1 MAAELTGLDW
11 TIFIGYFVLIAGS
24 GWYFSRKSVNN
35 TNEFFLGG
43 NNMPIWLVAISVL
56 ATAQSAA
63 TFLGGPDQGYRAD
76 LSYLATNIG
85 TILAAVFVAKYL
97 IPKFYHYKV
106 TTVYELL
113 EVRFGERTKRQAGL
127 MYLFGRVFASGA
139 RLYMAAIAVAMIL
152 FGNIETENVV
162 LAIVIL
168 TTIGLLYSFVG
179 GIRSVIYSDAIQCAV
194 YVGAALAVIYYLFS
208 IIPSDFSQVVEALR
222 TPVDG
227 SGSKFTLFD
236 FDLDFSSNGVF
247 TVWASITGFVLLS
260 IASFGMDQDMTQRIL
275 TCKNA
280 KESAKAMLWSV
291 VLVLPVVF
299 LFVAIGLL
307 LYIFYQRPD
316 LMGFSEASEAVQNF
330 DGEKITIFMTFVLN
344 EMPSGLRG
352 LVTVGIVAAALSTLN
367 SGLNSMSSVV
377 IQDLYRPWLEKR
389 KITKNEKHFVDAGRF
404 GMTIAALAL
413 ASMAVLSYY
422 WQRYTDTPLL
432 AFALSVMVFSYSG
445 LLGVY
450 FNALFSKRG
459 NSTSTLL
466 ALIAGFFTTL
476 LFQSYVQDLINLD
489 WLRIDLAFPYQL
501 CIATAVSFIICYLG
515 RPDDSRLNSSCI
527 DQSSAV
533 EDVQSTP
540 SKILANGLL

>member
-1 MAAELTGLDW
+1 MAADLTFLDW
-11 TIFIGYFVLIAGS
+11 AIFFGYFILIAVS
-24 GWYFSRKSVNN
+24 GWWFSRKKVAN
-35 TNEFFLGG
+35 TDDFFLGG
-43 NNMPIWLVAISVL
+43 KQMPIWLVAISVL

-63 TFLGGPDQGYRAD
+63 TFLGGPDQGYRSD

-85 TILAAVFVAKYL
+85 TILAAVFVAKFL
-97 IPKFYHYKV
+97 IPRFYQYKV

-113 EVRFGERTKRQAGL
+113 QIRFGDKAKKQAGG

-152 FGNIETENVV
+152 FGNIEAVNVV

-168 TTIGLLYSFVG
+168 TAVGLIYSFVG
-179 GIRSVIYSDAIQCAV
+179 GIRSVIYSDAIQCGV
-194 YVGAALAVIYYLFS
+194 YVGAAIGVLYYLLA
-208 IIPSDFSQVVEALR
+208 IIPADFSQIIAALDH
-222 TPVDG
+222 PIDG
-227 SGSKFTLFD
+227 ASSKLRLFN
-236 FDLDFSSNGVF
+236 FDWDFSSKGVF
-247 TVWASITGFVLLS
+247 TVWASISGFMLLS

-275 TCKNA
+275 TCKSSL
-280 KESAKAMLWSV
+280 ESAKAMLWSV

-299 LFVAIGLL
+299 MFVAIGLL

-316 LMGFSEASEAVQNF
+316 LMGMSEASQVVETF

-377 IQDLYRPWLEKR
+377 IQDLYRPWLAAKGLEKAPQ
-389 KITKNEKHFVDAGRF
+389 HFVTAGRI
-404 GMTIAALAL
+404 GMMVAALAL
-413 ASMAVLSYY
+413 AAMATLSFY

-450 FNALFSKRG
+450 FNALFTQRG
-459 NSTSTLL
+459 NSKSVLA
-466 ALIAGFFTTL
+466 ALISGFVVTL
-476 LFQSYVQDLINLD
+476 LFQTYIQDQLVDLNIG
-489 WLRIDLAFPYQL
+489 WVKIDLAFPYQL
-501 CIATAVSFIICYLG
+501 CIASAISFIVCYLG
-515 RPDDSRLNSSCI
+515 KPDQGQNNSTSF
-527 DQSSAV
+527 AHLG
-533 EDVQSTP
+533 EA
-540 SKILANGLL
+540 KLAE